1 MTISVSVFRR
11 RRAGKVNRR
20 WTIQLRHAD
29 GRVEQRL
36 AYTDRAASQQLAA
49 RLQREAERRE
59 VGLHD
64 KFGEARRTPLQQH
77 VADFLL
83 AMQNGTL
90 ARGRRGRPTT
100 AYVERARRRLTMLF
114 DELAVTRIE
123 QLRQHDVEQVL
134 QRHVAAGWS
143 DKTRDDHA
151 AILRQFGAWLVDD
164 QRAAAN
170 PFHRLRPIR
179 TQASVTF
186 HRHALS
192 IDEIERLVEAA
203 QVRGRQVYATMNPWA
218 TAEHL
223 AEIESKGAERAV
235 FYQVAAFTGLRR
247 GELTAL
253 VWDDLQLG
261 PQPAIEV
268 RATTTKN
275 RRRARLEIPAWL
287 GEVLAQHRA
296 ACAKAL
302 GGLPAA
308 TSPVFARLSYR
319 HVTEQMRLDAVF
331 ARIGRL
337 DTVSGRQRVVTDAGA
352 VVDVH
357 SLRGTLATLAAQAG
371 MPVKLLQ
378 EHLRHQDIRL
388 TMQVY
393 AKLPAGAMRAAIDA
407 LPAPMPARDTPR
419 SAETGQPM
427 PTDQNAQ
434 ETGT

>member
-1 MTISVSVFRR
+1 MTISISVFRR
-11 RRAGKVNRR
+11 RRGGKANRR

-29 GRVEQRL
+29 GRVEQKL

-49 RLQREAERRE
+49 RMQREAERKE

-64 KFGEARRTPLQQH
+64 KFSEARRTPLQRH

-90 ARGRRGRPTT
+90 ARGRRGRPTA
-100 AYVERARRRLTMLF
+100 AYLKRARRRLTMLF
-114 DELAVTRIE
+114 DDLVANRIE
-123 QLRQHDVEQVL
+123 DLRQHDAEKVL
-134 QRHVAAGWS
+134 ANHVAAGWS

-170 PFHRLRPIR
+170 PFHRLRPVR
-179 TQASVTF
+179 TEASKTF
-186 HRHALS
+186 RRHALT

-203 QVRGRQVYATMNPWA
+203 QVRGRQVYAQMNPWA

-223 AEIESKGAERAV
+223 TEIEAKGAERAV

-261 PQPAIEV
+261 QQPAIEV

-296 ACAKAL
+296 AAAKAL
-302 GGLPAA
+302 GGLPTA
-308 TSPVFARLSYR
+308 TARVFPLVSYR
-319 HVTEQMRLDAVF
+319 HVTEQLRLDAVF
-331 ARIGRL
+331 ARIGRIEQ
-337 DTVSGRQRVVTDAGA
+337 VAGRSRVVTDAGA

-371 MPVKLLQ
+371 MPIKLLQ
-378 EHLRHQDIRL
+378 QHMRHQDIRL
-388 TMQVY
+388 TMEVY

-407 LPAPMPARDTPR
+407 LPAPVPARSNPR
-419 SAETGQPM
+419 TAENGQPM
-427 PTDQNAQ
+427 PSADGAK

>member
-77 VADFLL
+77 VDDFLL

-114 DELAVTRIE
+114 DELAATRIE

-143 DKTRDDHA
+143 DMTRDHHA

-170 PFHRLRPIR
+170 PFHRLRPVR
-179 TQASVTF
+179 TEASKTF
-186 HRHALS
+186 RRHALTL
-192 IDEIERLVEAA
+192 DELQRLVEAA
-203 QVRGRQVYATMNPWA
+203 QVRGRQVYAQMDPWA
-218 TAEHL
+218 TPEHL
-223 AEIESKGAERAV
+223 AEIEAKGAERAV
-235 FYQVAAFTGLRR
+235 FFQVAAFTGLRR

-427 PTDQNAQ
+427 PADKNAQ